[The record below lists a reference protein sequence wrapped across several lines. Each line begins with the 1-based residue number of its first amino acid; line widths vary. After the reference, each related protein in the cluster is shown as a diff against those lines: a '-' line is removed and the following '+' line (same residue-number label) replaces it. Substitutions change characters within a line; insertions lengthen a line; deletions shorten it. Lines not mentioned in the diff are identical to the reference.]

1 MGQVEG
7 KVALVSGGAS
17 GSGRAA
23 CETLA
28 REGAAVVVAD
38 VDDAESDRLVAEIS
52 KAGGRGRAVHL
63 DVTEEQQ
70 WTDAVR
76 LTRDAFGRLAVL
88 VNTAG
93 LCVNCPLTAL
103 TQAVWRPIG
112 RASCRE
118 GVCQNVYISA

>member
-17 GSGRAA
+17 GIGRAA

-52 KAGGRGRAVHL
+52 KAGGRGRAVHP

-70 WTDAVR
+70 WSDAVR
-76 LTRDAFGRLAVL
+76 PTLEASGRLDWLGNSGEERRV
-88 VNTAG
+88 
-93 LCVNCPLTAL
+93 
-103 TQAVWRPIG
+103 G
-112 RASCRE
+112 RGSVGTGE
-118 GVCQNVYISA
+118 